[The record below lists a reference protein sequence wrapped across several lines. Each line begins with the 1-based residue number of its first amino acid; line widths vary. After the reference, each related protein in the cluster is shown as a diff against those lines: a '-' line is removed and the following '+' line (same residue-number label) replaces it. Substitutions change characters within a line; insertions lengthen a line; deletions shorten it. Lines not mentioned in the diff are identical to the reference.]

1 MSVYSSGN
9 VKTDY
14 IDPHVN
20 IQGKR
25 TEFHLNAD
33 SGYYSNLR
41 IVNLGANVAGKNFN
55 KLAGVYS
62 LVKHAYLYD
71 GKKEIDSMR
80 FANRYLA
87 FTNCLNSND
96 VNVSVNRKLV
106 QNAVGFELGGSK
118 QYDSFLRDG
127 SNDGTSALAEKA
139 DGVLDCRKLF
149 PILNGLLYLDTTNQ
163 MKNLR
168 VVIEWESNSQT
179 VFDESA
185 VAYTVIAPILVADEV
200 MDIGTR
206 NQLAK
211 AQGGVVYNAIEH
223 DAWNVAANVSAGG
236 DAANLAEERSQSNKI
251 EGFNNKYV
259 SRVLISKAFS
269 DKTKYGS
276 PVLSYGDLGSLSQHK
291 EKLACRVNGANI
303 FSGDGI
309 EHEGF
314 KAKLL
319 AMTYNKVNVAPYTN
333 LESVGTDDINGNSVH
348 RGGTLGIV
356 ANKQDERTGSANW
369 IGFSIEDRIR
379 DLNFTYKRTK
389 IKDGRA
395 VQKNNEA
402 LDIHIYCEVQKQLIK
417 SGSDYEIKYV

>member
-1 MSVYSSGN
+1 MAMYSSGN

-25 TEFHLNAD
+25 TEFHLNPE

-41 IVNLGANVAGKNFN
+41 IVNLGANIAAKSFN
-55 KLAGVYS
+55 KIAGVYS

-87 FTNCLNSND
+87 FTNCLNAND
-96 VNVSVNRKLV
+96 VNVSINRKLV
-106 QNAVGFELGGSK
+106 QHAVGYELSGDK
-118 QYDSFLRDG
+118 LVQANLRDNT
-127 SNDGTSALAEKA
+127 NDGTSALAEKA
-139 DGVLDCRKLF
+139 DGILDCRKLF
-149 PILNGLLYLDTTNQ
+149 PILNGLLYLDTSM

-168 VVIEWESNSQT
+168 VVIEWESDSRT
-179 VFDESA
+179 IFDETGIAYA
-185 VAYTVIAPILVADEV
+185 VVAPILVADEV
-200 MDIGTR
+200 MDMGTR

-211 AQGGVVYNAIEH
+211 SQGGVAYNAIEH
-223 DAWNVAANVSAGG
+223 DAWNVVGEDSAGG
-236 DAANLAEERSQSNKI
+236 DPANLAEEKSQSNKI

-269 DKTKYGS
+269 NKANYGS
-276 PVLSYGDLGSLSQHK
+276 PVLGFGDLGSLAQHK
-291 EKLACRVNGANI
+291 EKLACRVNGQNL

-309 EHEGF
+309 EHEGY

-319 AMTYNKVNVAPYTN
+319 SMAYNQVNIPPYGN
-333 LESVGTDDINGNSVH
+333 LESVGTDDINGTSVH
-348 RGGTLGIV
+348 QGGTMGIV
-356 ANKQDERTGSANW
+356 ANKQDERTGTANW
-369 IGFSIEDRIR
+369 IGFSLEDRIK

-389 IKDGRA
+389 VKDGRA
-395 VQKNNEA
+395 VEKNNAA
-402 LDIHIYCEVQKQLIK
+402 LDVHIYCEVQKQFTK
-417 SGSDYEIKYV
+417 SGMDYEIKYV

>member
-118 QYDSFLRDG
+118 QYDSFL
-127 SNDGTSALAEKA
+127 
-139 DGVLDCRKLF
+139 
-149 PILNGLLYLDTTNQ
+149 
-163 MKNLR
+163 
-168 VVIEWESNSQT
+168 
-179 VFDESA
+179 
-185 VAYTVIAPILVADEV
+185 
-200 MDIGTR
+200 
-206 NQLAK
+206 
-211 AQGGVVYNAIEH
+211 
-223 DAWNVAANVSAGG
+223 
-236 DAANLAEERSQSNKI
+236 
-251 EGFNNKYV
+251 
-259 SRVLISKAFS
+259 
-269 DKTKYGS
+269 
-276 PVLSYGDLGSLSQHK
+276 
-291 EKLACRVNGANI
+291 
-303 FSGDGI
+303 
-309 EHEGF
+309 
-314 KAKLL
+314 
-319 AMTYNKVNVAPYTN
+319 
-333 LESVGTDDINGNSVH
+333 
-348 RGGTLGIV
+348 
-356 ANKQDERTGSANW
+356 
-369 IGFSIEDRIR
+369 
-379 DLNFTYKRTK
+379 
-389 IKDGRA
+389 
-395 VQKNNEA
+395 
-402 LDIHIYCEVQKQLIK
+402 
-417 SGSDYEIKYV
+417 

>member
-1 MSVYSSGN
+1 MAMYSSGN
-9 VKTDY
+9 VRTDY
-14 IDPHVN
+14 IDPIVN

-25 TEFHLNAD
+25 TEFHLNAE

-41 IVNLGANVAGKNFN
+41 IVNLGANIAAKSFN

-87 FTNCLNSND
+87 FSNCLNSND

-106 QNAVGFELGGSK
+106 QHAVGYELTGNK
-118 QYDSFLRDG
+118 FVQPNLRDG
-127 SNDGTSALAEKA
+127 TNDGTSALAEKA
-139 DGVLDCRKLF
+139 DGILDCRKLF
-149 PILNGLLYLDTTNQ
+149 PILNGLLYLDTSM

-179 VFDESA
+179 VLDESG
-185 VAYTVIAPILVADEV
+185 VAYTVVDPILVADEV
-200 MDIGTR
+200 MDAGTR
-206 NQLAK
+206 NQLSK
-211 AQGGVVYNAIEH
+211 AQGGVAYNAIEH
-223 DAWNVAANVSAGG
+223 DAWNVAVDKSAGG
-236 DAANLAEERSQSNKI
+236 DAANLAEEKSQSNKI

-269 DKTKYGS
+269 NKANYES
-276 PVLSYGDLGSLSQHK
+276 PVLGFGDLGSLVMHK
-291 EKLACRVNGANI
+291 EKFQCQVNGQNL

-309 EHEGF
+309 EHEGY

-319 AMTYNKVNVAPYTN
+319 SMTYNEVNIPPYAN

-348 RGGTLGIV
+348 QGGTLGIV
-356 ANKQDERTGSANW
+356 GNKQDQRTGTANW
-369 IGFSIEDRIR
+369 IGFSLEDRIK

-389 IKDGRA
+389 VKDTRG
-395 VQKNNEA
+395 VQKNNEG
-402 LDIHIYCEVQKQLIK
+402 LDIHIYCEVQKTFSK

>member
-1 MSVYSSGN
+1 MAMYSSGN

-25 TEFHLNAD
+25 TEFHLNPE

-41 IVNLGANVAGKNFN
+41 IVNLGANIAAKSFN

-106 QNAVGFELGGSK
+106 QHAVGYELTGNK
-118 QYDSFLRDG
+118 IVQPNLRDG
-127 SNDGTSALAEKA
+127 TNDGTSALAEKA
-139 DGVLDCRKLF
+139 DGILDCRKLF
-149 PILNGLLYLDTTNQ
+149 PILNGLLYLDTSM

-179 VFDESA
+179 VLDETG
-185 VAYTVIAPILVADEV
+185 VAYTVVDPILVADEV
-200 MDIGTR
+200 MDMGTR

-211 AQGGVVYNAIEH
+211 SQGGVAYNAIEH
-223 DAWNVAANVSAGG
+223 DAWNVAVDRSEGG
-236 DAANLAEERSQSNKI
+236 DAANLAEEKSQSNKI

-269 DKTKYGS
+269 NKANYES
-276 PVLSYGDLGSLSQHK
+276 PVLGFGDLGSVVMHK
-291 EKLACRVNGANI
+291 EKLQCRVNGQNL

-319 AMTYNKVNVAPYTN
+319 SMAYNQVNIPPYAN
-333 LESVGTDDINGNSVH
+333 LESVGTDDINGTSVH
-348 RGGTLGIV
+348 QGGTLGIV
-356 ANKQDERTGSANW
+356 GNKQDQRTGTANW
-369 IGFSIEDRIR
+369 IGFSLEDRIK

-389 IKDGRA
+389 VKDTRG
-395 VQKNNEA
+395 VQKNNEG
-402 LDIHIYCEVQKQLIK
+402 LDIHIYCEVQKQMVK
-417 SGSDYEIKYV
+417 SGMEYEIKYV